1 MLTNYPT
8 KGADL
13 LNSNIIE
20 NIAAELYTAETTRT
34 QIRQVSLRH
43 PDMTIEDAYRIQS
56 AWVENKLHDGR
67 VVKGHKVGLTSRAM
81 QLASSIDEPD
91 FGVLL
96 DDMFYQDGADIP
108 TSRFIVPRIE
118 VELAFVLKHDLAG
131 PGVTL
136 TDVYDATAYVI
147 PALEIIDARFHQVD
161 PETKVTRKVLDTISD
176 NAANAA
182 VVLGGRPVRPTD
194 LDLRWVGASL
204 ARNGVIEETGLAA
217 GVLNHPGNGIVWLAN
232 RLGSLGVT
240 LRSGEVIL
248 AGSFTRPV
256 LVALGDV
263 FGADYGQLG
272 TINCRFV

>member
-1 MLTNYPT
+1 MLDTQT
-8 KGADL
+8 
-13 LNSNIIE
+13 IE
-20 NIAAELYTAETTRT
+20 KVAEELHAAENNRT

-43 PDMTIEDAYRIQS
+43 PEMTIDDAYRIQS
-56 AWVENKLHDGR
+56 AWVQRKLDEGR

-81 QLASSIDEPD
+81 QLASNIDEPD

-96 DDMFYQDGADIP
+96 DDMFYHDGAAIP
-108 TSRFIVPRIE
+108 TDRFIVPRIE
-118 VELAFVLKHDLAG
+118 VELAFILNRDLAG
-131 PGVTL
+131 PGITL
-136 TDVYDATAYVI
+136 TDVYDATAWVM
-147 PALEIIDARFHQVD
+147 PALEIIDARFHQID

-194 LDLRWVGASL
+194 LDLRWVGASF
-204 ARNGVIEETGLAA
+204 ARNGVIEETGLAS

-240 LRSGEVIL
+240 LRAGEVIL

-256 LVALGDV
+256 FAEKGDV
-263 FGADYGQLG
+263 FCADYGNLG